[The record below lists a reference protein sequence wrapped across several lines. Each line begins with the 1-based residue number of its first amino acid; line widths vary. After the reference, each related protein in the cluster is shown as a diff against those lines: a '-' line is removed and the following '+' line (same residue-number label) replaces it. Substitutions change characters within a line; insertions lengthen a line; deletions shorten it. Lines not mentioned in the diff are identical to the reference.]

1 MEKHKYKFSTFFWR
15 ITASHMITY
24 FIMGIIASNL
34 LNYEEIFNESETFR
48 SYNSPWIAA
57 GPMLQ
62 VFRGL
67 VISLVLWYFK
77 DNFLFQ
83 KNGWLKLWGLVV
95 GLSVLST
102 AAAPGGSIEGFI
114 YTTIPIMDQV
124 KGYIELVPQ
133 IGLFAFLL
141 CYWYK
146 HPKKAWNIIAG
157 ILVGLMSF
165 LSFMGVLAASGIIQ
179 AP

>member
-1 MEKHKYKFSTFFWR
+1 MEKHQYKFSTFFWR

-34 LNYEEIFNESETFR
+34 LNYEELFNGSETLR

-57 GPMLQ
+57 GPLLQ

-83 KNGWLKLWGLVV
+83 RLGWIKLWGLVV

-114 YTTIPIMDQV
+114 YTTTPVLDQV

-133 IGLFAFLL
+133 IGLFAFFF
-141 CYWYK
+141 CSWYE
-146 HPKKAWNIIAG
+146 HPKKAWNIIAW
-157 ILVGLMSF
+157 ILVGLMS
-165 LSFMGVLAASGIIQ
+165 LMSFMGVLAALEIIQ